1 MPQVSVIIPIYNVD
15 RYLSQCIESALNQ
28 TIDDIEVILVDDG
41 SIDSS
46 PEICDRYVRMDDRV
60 RVIHK
65 ANGGLS
71 SARNSGLDVAS
82 GKWICFLDADDWLAT
97 TRFEEMLAFEQ
108 DDLDIIIGG
117 FTQCLRGKERL
128 RHPVVR
134 PSVYSNEYILNGMV
148 YQGQFAPVWTSLY
161 RHSLIK
167 NNRMRF
173 LPNKEIYPEDTLF
186 NAEAYSK
193 ARLVRVIASCGYYY
207 RLHNQSISHSYQA
220 NLFVRMVKQ
229 LEYECSILSN
239 NFGEDFSDVRQKKAP
254 GYVAIALFK
263 ESLCDKKTAKANIR
277 AILDSSF
284 AKEAF
289 SGKCDFMYGGN
300 RYWPFYI
307 LGKLGCVNG
316 IYCLSKLYKK
326 GEGIYRLLK

>member
-1 MPQVSVIIPIYNVD
+1 MADMEVII
-15 RYLSQCIESALNQ
+15 
-28 TIDDIEVILVDDG
+28 VDDG
-41 SIDSS
+41 STDSS
-46 PEICDRYVRMDDRV
+46 PAICDEYAIRDSRV
-60 RVIHK
+60 RVFHTD
-65 ANGGLS
+65 NRGVS
-71 SARNSGLDVAS
+71 SARNTGFDVAQ
-82 GKWICFLDADDWLAT
+82 GEWICFMDNDDYLLETRLD
-97 TRFEEMLAFEQ
+97 EMLEKEES
-108 DDLDIIIGG
+108 DLEVIAGG
-117 FTQCLRGKERL
+117 YSELAQGKIQQ
-128 RHPVVR
+128 RHPSVR
-134 PSVYSNEYILNGMV
+134 AAVYSGEQLNSEILRRLV
-148 YQGQFAPVWTSLY
+148 FKGQFSPVWASMFKRSFIELHGLMF
-161 RHSLIK
+161 RS
-167 NNRMRF
+167 
-173 LPNKEIYPEDTLF
+173 PKEIYPEDTQF
-186 NAEAYSK
+186 SIEAFADAGK
-193 ARLVRVIASCGYYY
+193 VLVADSCGYCY
-207 RLHNQSISHSYQA
+207 RVHNQSVSHSYQA